1 MTMDENVKKPVLT
14 MWDFVTVED
23 IAIKDDQDVRSRR
36 GDNRNVEYGERKYI
50 KPWRTGTK
58 SQQLPPRGNFKKNS
72 GKGGK

>member
-1 MTMDENVKKPVLT
+1 MDENVKKPVLT

-50 KPWRTGTK
+50 KP
-58 SQQLPPRGNFKKNS
+58 
-72 GKGGK
+72 